1 MKPLGILSGT
11 ILLQG
16 RGIFADLKPARL
28 DTAFGEAL
36 VFRSREVVLI
46 PRHGAD
52 PDRHVM
58 PHMINHAAN
67 LQALKA
73 LGVAEVIGIH
83 STGSLKNRLQ
93 PGMLV
98 VPDDY
103 LMLMPGPTAIRERAV
118 HITPRLSEPV
128 RQKWLAAA
136 AGCGIPAAASGVYW
150 QTAGPRLETRAEI
163 AMMAPFA
170 DLVGM
175 TMASEAVVA
184 QELELAF
191 ASLCSVDNFA
201 HGIGEKP
208 LTMEEI
214 LAHARKNGEAIQR
227 IVTAYL
233 ERYLQ
238 DETSLR

>member
-16 RGIFADLKPARL
+16 RGIFADLRPERVE
-28 DTAFGEAL
+28 TAFGEAL

-52 PDRHVM
+52 PQRHVM
-58 PHMINHAAN
+58 PHLINHAAN

-83 STGSLKNRLQ
+83 STGSLKNRLH

-103 LMLMPGPTAIRERAV
+103 LMLMPGPTAIREKAV

-136 AGCGIPAAASGVYW
+136 AGCGIAAAASGIYW

-163 AMMAPFA
+163 TMMAPFV

-175 TMASEAVVA
+175 TMASEAIVA
-184 QELELAF
+184 QELGLAF

-208 LTMEEI
+208 LTMEQI
-214 LAHARKNGEAIQR
+214 LRHARQNGEAIQR

-233 ERYLQ
+233 ESYLR
-238 DETSLR
+238 EEASPR